1 MGGGSYSYLSASS
14 RACDRS
20 SKSINEIFTARSMNQ
35 KLNIKDKIRECKD
48 SDEHPNTV
56 PIIIALDVTGSM
68 GRIPENLIKGGFAEI
83 MNSIYEAGVV
93 DPQVCFLGIGDA
105 VYDDA
110 PLQVAQFETSDQT
123 LDEWLESMWI
133 EGGGGGNDSEGYI
146 LSWYFASR
154 HTDCDAINKRNQKG
168 ILITIGDEYVT
179 PKLTKHQIEDIFGD
193 SVQGDIEH
201 EDLYNE
207 VSANWNVYHISMSYN
222 NSMSNKLKQSWNF
235 MGDNHIM
242 INRDPSNA
250 IESIVNIVRLN
261 NTTTLVETPNVV
273 NTKEESSEIL

>member
-1 MGGGSYSYLSASS
+1 MTDIIHALILGIVQGLTEFLPVSSSAHLNVFPWIFGWEEISESFDVALHLGTLLSI
-14 RACDRS
+14 C
-20 SKSINEIFTARSMNQ
+20 IFFF
-35 KLNIKDKIRECKD
+35 KDWI
-48 SDEHPNTV
+48 
-56 PIIIALDVTGSM
+56 
-68 GRIPENLIKGGFAEI
+68 NLIKGGFAEI
-83 MNSIYEAGVV
+83 MNSIYEAGIV
-93 DPQVCFLGIGDA
+93 DPQVCFLGIGDP

-193 SVQGDIEH
+193 SVQRDIEH

-242 INRDPSNA
+242 INRDPNSA

-261 NTTTLVETPNVV
+261 NTTTSVETPNVV
-273 NTKEESSEIL
+273 DTKKESSEIL

>member
-14 RACDRS
+14 RAYDRKDRS
-20 SKSINEIFTARSMNQ
+20 IGEIFTSRSMNQ
-35 KLNIKDKIRECKD
+35 KLNIKNKIRECRD
-48 SDEHPNTV
+48 SDEHPNTL

-93 DPQVCFLGIGDA
+93 DPQVCFLGIGDP

-146 LSWYFASR
+146 LSWYFAAR
-154 HTDCDAINKRNQKG
+154 HTDCDAITKRNQKG

-179 PKLTKHQIEDIFGD
+179 PYLTKHQIDDIFGD
-193 SVQGDIEH
+193 SVQGDFNH
-201 EDLYNE
+201 EDLYAE
-207 VSANWNVYHISMSYN
+207 VSENWNVYHISMSYN
-222 NSMSNKLKQSWNF
+222 RRMTDSLKQSWNF
-235 MGDNHIM
+235 MGDNHI
-242 INRDPSNA
+242 IIDRNPDNA
-250 IESIVNIVRLN
+250 VKSIVDIVKQN
-261 NTTTLVETPNVV
+261 NTTSVETVV
-273 NTKEESSEIL
+273 TVNSDEDSSEIL

>member
-146 LSWYFASR
+146 LSWYFAAR

-179 PKLTKHQIEDIFGD
+179 PKLTKNQIDDIFGD
-193 SVQGDIEH
+193 SVQGDVNH
-201 EDLYNE
+201 EDLYAE
-207 VSANWNVYHISMSYN
+207 VSENWNVYHISMSYN
-222 NSMSNKLKQSWNF
+222 NSMTNKLRQSWNF
-235 MGDNHIM
+235 MGDNHIV
-242 INRDPSNA
+242 IDRDPDNA
-250 IESIVNIVRLN
+250 VKSIVDIVKQN
-261 NTTTLVETPNVV
+261 NTTSVETVV
-273 NTKEESSEIL
+273 TVNSDEESSEIL